1 MRLPK
6 LMISDPFLSTN
17 GHYISGAKEKHLNG
31 PCTMRREPKA
41 ADVAKTYQK
50 MFTQLVITTPLFPP
64 LLRLPP
70 PPTLYYVHVTDGW

>member
-50 MFTQLVITTPLFPP
+50 MFTQLYSYYHPPVSAITPTAPP
-64 LLRLPP
+64 
-70 PPTLYYVHVTDGW
+70 LYYVHVTDGW

>member
-50 MFTQLVITTPLFPP
+50 MFTQLVITTPLFLP

-70 PPTLYYVHVTDGW
+70 PPLYYVHVTDGW